1 MIDLS
6 NYKAIIF
13 DMDGTLVDSMGA
25 HIDAWQLTCSAF
37 NYPFDRAYQHSLGG
51 VPTIETVQLMNAK
64 YGKKHNPS
72 EVAVYKKQ
80 AFERLDHIP
89 NLIQDTLEVFNHYKT
104 SMPIAVGTGSDKQH
118 AQWVLGK
125 HGLLSQLSA
134 LVTSDDV
141 DNGKPHPETF
151 VRAAELMGV
160 DPQFCVVFEDTE
172 MGRKAALAG
181 GMSCFMVENNRLVY

>member
-25 HIDAWQLTCSAF
+25 HIDAWQRTCKAF
-37 NYPFDRAYQHSLGG
+37 DYPFDRAYQHSLGG

-64 YGKKHNPS
+64 YGKNHNPS

-89 NLIQDTLEVFNHYKT
+89 NLIQDTLEVFNHYKA

-118 AQWVLGK
+118 AQWVLDK

-141 DNGKPHPETF
+141 ANGKPHPETF

-172 MGRKAALAG
+172 VGRKAAIDG

>member
-25 HIDAWQLTCSAF
+25 HIDAWQRTCKAF
-37 NYPFDRAYQHSLGG
+37 DYPFDRAYQHSLGG

-64 YGKKHNPS
+64 YGKNHNPS

-89 NLIQDTLEVFNHYKT
+89 NLIQDTLEVFNHYKA

-118 AQWVLGK
+118 AQWVLDK

-141 DNGKPHPETF
+141 ANGKPHPETF

-160 DPQFCVVFEDTE
+160 DPQFCVVFALRLWQFRYCLYDYYPQSHSRF
-172 MGRKAALAG
+172 GR
-181 GMSCFMVENNRLVY
+181 ET